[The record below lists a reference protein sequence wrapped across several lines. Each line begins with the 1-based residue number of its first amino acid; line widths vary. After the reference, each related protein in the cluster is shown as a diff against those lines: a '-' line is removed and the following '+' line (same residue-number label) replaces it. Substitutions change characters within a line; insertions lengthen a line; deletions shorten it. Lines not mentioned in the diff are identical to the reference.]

1 MLPLLFD
8 QHVRAQV
15 QAGLRLRRT
24 DLDLARVQDLGLDQ
38 APDSVLLER
47 AAALGRIVVS
57 ADKKTLAVE
66 ACARI
71 AQGLPMPGV
80 IILLPR
86 CTDKQAIDALEVYA
100 VGGDP
105 GDLEGRVVYVP

>member
-1 MLPLLFD
+1 
-8 QHVRAQV
+8 
-15 QAGLRLRRT
+15 
-24 DLDLARVQDLGLDQ
+24 
-38 APDSVLLER
+38 
-47 AAALGRIVVS
+47 
-57 ADKKTLAVE
+57 
-66 ACARI
+66 
-71 AQGLPMPGV
+71 MPGV